1 MLLQFL
7 FLFIIFSSTLAQE
20 CQTPNVAVLPG
31 SSFSATS
38 AYSDSFKASNVRFA
52 IENPWCPATFDSDNE
67 YVTVDLQCAR
77 SVRQV
82 EGKDPHLLFY
92 NGEYSNDNVNW
103 EKLESEDETHY
114 SPYLGFEANN
124 RAVITPPV
132 RARYFRFRLSMYA
145 GGFDKPCFKVEL
157 YGKNDDSVEPLGC
170 FNEKGRRKYRA
181 MPVTFHSVQDV
192 DTNFPDILA
201 IYEECRQKAAE
212 YSKFEIEV
220 FGIKNY
226 RKCVTTATGK
236 EEQYSKHGKSSKCA
250 VCGGKGIGTRRTSMF
265 VYQKKL

>member
-1 MLLQFL
+1 M
-7 FLFIIFSSTLAQE
+7 IS
-20 CQTPNVAVLPG
+20 
-31 SSFSATS
+31 
-38 AYSDSFKASNVRFA
+38 
-52 IENPWCPATFDSDNE
+52 
-67 YVTVDLQCAR
+67 
-77 SVRQV
+77 
-82 EGKDPHLLFY
+82 
-92 NGEYSNDNVNW
+92 
-103 EKLESEDETHY
+103 
-114 SPYLGFEANN
+114 
-124 RAVITPPV
+124 
-132 RARYFRFRLSMYA
+132 
-145 GGFDKPCFKVEL
+145 
-157 YGKNDDSVEPLGC
+157 DDSVEPLGC
-170 FNEKGRRKYRA
+170 FNEKGRTKYRA
-181 MPVTFHSVQDV
+181 MPVTFHRVQDV